1 MTKSQTR
8 HAEQVVDQFRQML
21 SATGRQHV
29 GEKHFAEL
37 ALLIEAA
44 IDAALL
50 EENANYVSE
59 LEQILRRM
67 KRSSDHFDDEAGS
80 AQVVNR

>member
-1 MTKSQTR
+1 MTHSQTR
-8 HAEQVVDQFRQML
+8 HAERVVDQFKDLL

-37 ALLIEAA
+37 ALLIESA

-50 EENANYVSE
+50 DENAHYVSE
-59 LEQILRRM
+59 LERLVLRM
-67 KRSSDHFDDEAGS
+67 KRSGEHFDDEAGS
-80 AQVVNR
+80 SVVNE

>member
-1 MTKSQTR
+1 M
-8 HAEQVVDQFRQML
+8 

-50 EENANYVSE
+50 DENAHYVAE
-59 LEQILRRM
+59 LERLLLRM
-67 KRSSDHFDDEAGS
+67 KRSGEHFDVEPEAS
-80 AQVVNR
+80 IVNE